1 MIALLTGAG
10 GFAGSHLAEYLL
22 HEGAEVL
29 ALVRPNDDLVRLEP
43 ILGQLKVERADIRD
57 GERLIQIL
65 QDTKPERVFHLAA
78 VTSPADSVLNPKS
91 TYEVNL
97 MGTLN
102 LLEGARQTGLDCRI
116 LFVSSPEVYGM
127 VGDGELPLREDAAL
141 RPANPYAGSKAAG
154 ELMACQFFW
163 SYGVKVVRVRPFN
176 HTGPRQSES
185 YVCSS
190 LARQVAE
197 IDLGM
202 REPVVQVGNLA
213 ALRDFTDVRDIVRG
227 YCLLLD
233 KGEPGEV
240 YQLCSGHPVSIET
253 ILRHLTN
260 SASTPIR
267 IAVDPARAH
276 AQGAQKVWGTADR
289 AERTAGWRP
298 QYPLERTL
306 QDLKNYWHGVLRSTV
321 TVKP

>member
-1 MIALLTGAG
+1 
-10 GFAGSHLAEYLL
+10 
-22 HEGAEVL
+22 
-29 ALVRPNDDLVRLEP
+29 
-43 ILGQLKVERADIRD
+43 
-57 GERLIQIL
+57 
-65 QDTKPERVFHLAA
+65 
-78 VTSPADSVLNPKS
+78 
-91 TYEVNL
+91 
-97 MGTLN
+97 
-102 LLEGARQTGLDCRI
+102 
-116 LFVSSPEVYGM
+116 M

-253 ILRHLTN
+253 ILRLLTN

-267 IAVDPARAH
+267 IVVDPARAH
-276 AQGAQKVWGTADR
+276 AHGAHKVWGTADR
-289 AERTAGWRP
+289 AERTVGWRP
-298 QYPLERTL
+298 QYPLEKTL
-306 QDLKNYWHGVLRSTV
+306 QDLKDYWHGVLRSTV

>member
-253 ILRHLTN
+253 ILRLLTN
-260 SASTPIR
+260 SASTPI
-267 IAVDPARAH
+267 
-276 AQGAQKVWGTADR
+276 
-289 AERTAGWRP
+289 
-298 QYPLERTL
+298 
-306 QDLKNYWHGVLRSTV
+306 
-321 TVKP
+321 